1 MLGGL
6 LHVAAHLDVYLVN
19 IAVHAPDVA
28 HGAQRFCHHLLYYRV
43 AQRVLFE
50 VPEIFVN
57 VVGSAPFYNFFGFRV
72 AVVDHVAG
80 LPQRQSAE
88 VFHSCHALSYLPYLV
103 AYAFV
108 VFPVD

>member
-88 VFHSCHALSYLPYLV
+88 VFHPCHALGHLPYLV
-103 AYAFV
+103 DYAFV